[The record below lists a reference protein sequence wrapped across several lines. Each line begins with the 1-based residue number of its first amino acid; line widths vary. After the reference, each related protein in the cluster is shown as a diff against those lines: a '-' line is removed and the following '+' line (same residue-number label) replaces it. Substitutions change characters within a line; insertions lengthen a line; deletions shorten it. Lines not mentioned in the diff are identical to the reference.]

1 MFGNCRLA
9 NIAAKSAGRSPF
21 SPAGS
26 EFASG
31 KSAIEENRQIK
42 AKIEKPL
49 TYAYLRFAY

>member
-9 NIAAKSAGRSPF
+9 NIAAESAGRSPF